1 MVNVVGGVDTS
12 GGAPGLTSSGTPARA
27 QAHAPAS
34 TPEPSGRLD
43 LRTWRWRPAARR
55 PVAAA
60 ASLLL
65 AAVTTLFARAAYPAA
80 PVAYGLL
87 GAALVL
93 AAAGALTARTG
104 AGTGAEAGAGAAV
117 AGRGNRGLAAVLLLI
132 AALLAAAGAW
142 TLADA
147 HALPGAAR
155 LAVTA
160 VAVALGLLLLG
171 LRTPF
176 ARAGLVGAGATA
188 ALTAL
193 WELAALA
200 VDAEPAR
207 LGALLALASV
217 VLLGL
222 LPRVALRATGLTAID
237 DRRSAGSSVSRHH
250 VADALADTHRGL
262 VVATV
267 LTAGSAA
274 AAGWLLTSVA
284 PTPWTV
290 LATAV
295 TAVVLLARARAF
307 PLAVEVVAVFA
318 AAAVLV
324 VRLAVLWLRET
335 DGPGPLLL
343 LGLAAALPLF
353 ALVLQPAPPLAQR
366 LRRAADLVESIGV
379 VGLLPLTV
387 GVFGVYAHLLG
398 GS

>member
-1 MVNVVGGVDTS
+1 MVNVVGGV
-12 GGAPGLTSSGTPARA
+12 GASA
-27 QAHAPAS
+27 
-34 TPEPSGRLD
+34 EPHDDMTAAAGRLD

-60 ASLLL
+60 AALLL
-65 AAVTTLFARAAYPAA
+65 AAVTTQFARAAYPAG

-87 GAALVL
+87 GSALVVAAVGAL
-93 AAAGALTARTG
+93 AARTDRGAPAS
-104 AGTGAEAGAGAAV
+104 V
-117 AGRGNRGLAAVLLLI
+117 AGRGNRGLAAVLLVI
-132 AALLAAAGAW
+132 AALFAVAGAW
-142 TLADA
+142 TAADA

-160 VAVALGLLLLG
+160 AAVALGLLLLG
-171 LRTPF
+171 LCTPF
-176 ARAGLVGAGATA
+176 ARAGLVGAGAA
-188 ALTAL
+188 VALTAL

-200 VDAEPAR
+200 VDGAPAR
-207 LGALLALASV
+207 LGALLALASL

-222 LPRVALRATGLTAID
+222 LPRIALRATGLTAID
-237 DRRSAGSSVSRHH
+237 DRRAAGSSVSRHH

-262 VVATV
+262 VAATV
-267 LTAGSAA
+267 LTAASAA
-274 AAGWLLTSVA
+274 AAGWLLTSAA

-324 VRLAVLWLRET
+324 VRLAELWLRGT

-343 LGLAAALPLF
+343 LGLAAALPLL